1 MGTHPTS
8 RYLLGTAESPELVV
22 LRRVAAPPAA
32 VREALADPE
41 RRARWLGGLE
51 GDPAAAG
58 DAFELRLGD
67 EASDAAVGRLLLLD
81 PDHLAATWSWQ
92 GERESV
98 LHVRVRPGA
107 DGQGSVVGVR
117 HALAE
122 PDHVEG
128 YGGGWEQILQALA
141 RELGCEAAEAED
153 DAAIETAA
161 AERWHLMTQRP
172 VEIERTLPASP
183 ERVWEALTTREGL
196 ASWWWRHWDDVE
208 IELDRD
214 RGSVRITAPQIATT
228 LAFERLVVERPSR
241 LAATWVWSEESGAA
255 ADEAIDLRLEPGGDA
270 EQGDGSRG
278 AASTRLRV
286 RHTGPWEEDSQ
297 PENYRRGW
305 EFTLDQLVQVL
316 EG

>member
-8 RYLLGTAESPELVV
+8 RFLLGTAESPELVL
-22 LRRVAAPPAA
+22 LRRVSAAPAA

-41 RRARWLGGLE
+41 RRGRWLGALD

-81 PDHLAATWSWQ
+81 PEHLATTWSWQ

-98 LHVRVRPGA
+98 LHARVRPGP
-107 DGQGSVVGVR
+107 DGAGSEIGVR
-117 HALAE
+117 HSLAE

-128 YGGGWEQILQALA
+128 YGGGWEQVLQALA
-141 RELGCEAAEAED
+141 RELGCEAADAED

-172 VEIERTLPASP
+172 VEIERVLPASP

-208 IELDRD
+208 VELDRE
-214 RGSVRITAPQIATT
+214 RGAARITAPRIATT
-228 LAFERLVVERPSR
+228 LDLERLVVERPAR
-241 LAATWVWSEESGAA
+241 LAATWVWSEASGTAT
-255 ADEAIDLRLEPGGDA
+255 DEAIDLRLEEGTSPWT
-270 EQGDGSRG
+270 
-278 AASTRLRV
+278 TRLRV
-286 RHTGPWEEDSQ
+286 RHAGPWAEDSL
-297 PENYRRGW
+297 PENYRQGW
-305 EFTLDQLVQVL
+305 ESTLGQLAEVL
-316 EG
+316 GG

>member
-8 RYLLGTAESPELVV
+8 RYLLGTAESPELVL
-22 LRRVAAPPAA
+22 LRRVPAAPAA

-41 RRARWLGGLE
+41 RRARWLGDLE
-51 GDPAAAG
+51 GDPTAAG

-98 LHVRVRPGA
+98 LHARVRPGSGGG
-107 DGQGSVVGVR
+107 DSEVWVR
-117 HALAE
+117 HSLTE

-172 VEIERTLPASP
+172 AEIERTLPASP

-208 IELDRD
+208 IELDGE
-214 RGSVRITAPQIATT
+214 RGAVRITAPRIATT
-228 LAFERLVVERPSR
+228 LGLERLVAERPAR
-241 LAATWVWSEESGAA
+241 LAATWAWSEPSATA
-255 ADEAIDLRLEPGGDA
+255 ADEAIDLRLEPEGGA
-270 EQGDGSRG
+270 EQGDEAQG

-286 RHTGPWEEDSQ
+286 RHTGPWEEDSL
-297 PENYRRGW
+297 PENYRQGW
-305 EFTLDQLVQVL
+305 ESTLDQLVEAL
-316 EG
+316 RD